1 MGQIAKHVSVSTD
14 NKPGMLAKVTAP
26 LKEAGVIIN
35 ACCAWGEGGKANF
48 ALLTENNAKAIE
60 ALKTAGYKPEEQEVV
75 TTTLAHRVGSL
86 AEAAQKL
93 GQANIDIQFCYVTA
107 SGGNALAVFATN
119 DNKKAAGLI

>member
-1 MGQIAKHVSVSTD
+1 MGQLAKHVFVESE
-14 NKPGMLAKVTAP
+14 NKPGTLAKVTAP
-26 LKEAGVIIN
+26 LKEAGVSIT

-48 ALLTENNAKAIE
+48 ALLTENNAKALE
-60 ALKTAGYKPEEQEVV
+60 VLKKSGYSPTEQEVV
-75 TTTLAHRVGSL
+75 TTTLQHRVGSL

-107 SGGNALAVFATN
+107 TGGNALAVFATS

>member
-1 MGQIAKHVSVSTD
+1 MGQMVKQIFVETD
-14 NKPGMLAKVTAP
+14 NKPGMLAKVMAP
-26 LKEAGVIIN
+26 LKEAGVSLTS
-35 ACCAWGEGGKANF
+35 CCAWGEGGKAHF
-48 ALLTENNAKAIE
+48 AFLTENNAKAIE
-60 ALKTAGYKPEEQEVV
+60 SLKKAGLSSKEMDAV

-119 DNKKAAGLI
+119 DDKKAAGLI